1 MKKSEMINIIIQQQN
16 EIDTMN
22 TVLNRQKEI
31 IRSMR
36 LLLMNYV
43 TLEEIAAVEGGET
56 SDS

>member
-1 MKKSEMINIIIQQQN
+1 MKKSKMINIIIQQQN